1 MGQNQI
7 LIGHQNWPPDMPEGG
22 SLPLLELRLEW
33 NSRFTSHGHCLCRTS
48 LEHSSLFG
56 PWQSLQIKHPC
67 NEICWQEHCL
77 IAVPTTT
84 IFETTILVTT
94 FASRNIFSKIPL
106 TIISRKDIL
115 TVQHMYFY
123 QMTSYIS
130 LHSCTTTHN
139 TQYITLQNS
148 LIMSLSSVQTV
159 RPWQLRSQNVHKQL
173 LYSLLG
179 PKIGHDS

>member
-1 MGQNQI
+1 MFSLIERSSFGGVGGGGRVNCGGRKTSQMGQNQI

-106 TIISRKDIL
+106 TIISRKGIL

-130 LHSCTTTHN
+130 LH
-139 TQYITLQNS
+139 
-148 LIMSLSSVQTV
+148 
-159 RPWQLRSQNVHKQL
+159 
-173 LYSLLG
+173 
-179 PKIGHDS
+179 